1 MSANIFYTH
10 KPKTFSDCVFAE
22 NEIKQEL
29 QTYAYNRLNGCVLL
43 YGAYGT
49 GKSTAVEMIAR
60 DRGATKSD
68 IHYVQVNGSHFN
80 DVRKSGVLQNSM
92 QWGIINHQTP
102 VLVVDEVDIISKDN
116 QLWLRSFIDDW
127 QHRALIMLTTNYVG
141 NIDGSIC
148 DRCDCMEIKGF
159 TPSQAASVI
168 ITVLKHYNLDI
179 NASLVEQQ
187 AALELNSSDSTLSL
201 RTVGRLCDKIAL
213 DISNDGSAKP
223 TLKLV

>member
-80 DVRKSGVLQNSM
+80 DVRKSGVLQNAM

-102 VLVVDEVDIISKDN
+102 VLIVDEVDVISKDN

-141 NIDGSIC
+141 NIDGSIR

-159 TPSQAASVI
+159 TPAQAASVI

-213 DISNDGSAKP
+213 DISNHGSAKP